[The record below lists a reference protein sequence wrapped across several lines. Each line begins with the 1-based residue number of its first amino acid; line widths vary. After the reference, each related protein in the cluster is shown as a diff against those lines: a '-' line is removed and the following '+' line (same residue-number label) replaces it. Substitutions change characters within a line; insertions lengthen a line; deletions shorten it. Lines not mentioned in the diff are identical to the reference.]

1 MDGVYDSD
9 PKKNPDAKKF
19 DEITIEEV
27 VAKGLGVVD
36 GAAAV
41 LAKENRMPMLV
52 FGLNGEGAIA
62 NAARGVID
70 GTRVT
75 CSCKIHGYSGGKQN
89 IMSERSKAYEEK
101 MEKTLK
107 NLDGELQSI
116 RAGRANPHV
125 LDKITVD
132 YYGTPTAIHQVAN
145 VTVPEARMIQIAPWE
160 KNMLKEIT
168 KAIQKSDLGINPSND
183 GTVIRLIFP
192 ELTEERRK
200 DLVKDVKKKG
210 ENAKVAVRNI
220 RRDSDKML
228 KKLKKDAEL
237 SEDQIADIEDEILQ
251 KVTDKYVKKIDEA
264 VDVKTKELM
273 TI

>member
-1 MDGVYDSD
+1 
-9 PKKNPDAKKF
+9 
-19 DEITIEEV
+19 
-27 VAKGLGVVD
+27 
-36 GAAAV
+36 
-41 LAKENRMPMLV
+41 
-52 FGLNGEGAIA
+52 
-62 NAARGVID
+62 
-70 GTRVT
+70 
-75 CSCKIHGYSGGKQN
+75 
-89 IMSERSKAYEEK
+89 MSEQAKAYQDK
-101 MEKTLK
+101 MEKSLK
-107 NLDGELQSI
+107 NPAAELQTV

-125 LDKITVD
+125 LDRIMVE
-132 YYGTPTAIHQVAN
+132 YYGAPTPIQSVAN

-237 SEDQIADIEDEILQ
+237 SEDQIADIEDEIQ
-251 KVTDKYVKKIDEA
+251 KLVDQYVKKIDDA
-264 VDVKTKELM
+264 VDVKTQELM
-273 TI
+273 QV